1 MSNTLN
7 LKRLKI
13 LNLSKKYIE
22 SNGWNDQI
30 FKLVKDSSKYTIEE
44 MKILF
49 PSGYKSLLVFY
60 LENLNEDVNKRI
72 QKKKLLNLKTHE
84 KIKELILMRLKF
96 NEKEKQLIKKTIY
109 ALMLPNN
116 SKISLISLYKTI
128 DSIWYL
134 AGDNSTDFNYYS
146 KRIILAIIYSNAL
159 FYWAIRNKS
168 LLQTSKYID
177 KNLKFT
183 SIIGKLKKTKISN
196 KLDLKKF
203 FSFINQTSNF
213 KQ

>member
-1 MSNTLN
+1 MKNALN

-22 SNGWNDQI
+22 LYGWNDQI
-30 FKLVKDSSKYTIEE
+30 FKSVTDSSKYTIEE
-44 MKILF
+44 TKILF
-49 PSGYKSLLVFY
+49 PLGYKSLLIFY
-60 LENLNEDVNKRI
+60 LDNLNKEVNRTI
-72 QKKKLLNLKTHE
+72 QKKKLSNLKTHE
-84 KIKELILMRLKF
+84 KIKELILIRLKF

-116 SKISLISLYKTI
+116 SKISLTSLYKTI

-146 KRIILAIIYSNAL
+146 KRIILAMIYSNVL
-159 FYWAIRNKS
+159 FYWAVRNKS

-177 KNLKFT
+177 KNLKLT
-183 SIIGKLKKTKISN
+183 SIISKIKKSKIITKF
-196 KLDLKKF
+196 DLNKF
-203 FSFINQTSNF
+203 FFNYNQTSNF